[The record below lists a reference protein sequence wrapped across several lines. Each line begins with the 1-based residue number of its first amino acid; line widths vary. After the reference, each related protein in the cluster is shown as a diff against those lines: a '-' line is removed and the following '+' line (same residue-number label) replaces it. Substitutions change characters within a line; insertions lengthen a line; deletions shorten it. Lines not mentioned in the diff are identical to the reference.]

1 MRTCGRALNLS
12 SQIFMA
18 TAMDMVTDIGQ
29 YAKHIGLYLFFYVLV
44 IQIINI
50 GGKNGA
56 EKR

>member
-1 MRTCGRALNLS
+1 
-12 SQIFMA
+12 MA